1 MKEYNNQMG
10 PYLKHNNSTTK
21 MMINLLIALLP
32 IILFSFYK
40 NGILPYM
47 NGNTNFIGLFYP
59 LIFIG
64 VAGVTTFL
72 VETLYAK
79 LFLKNRYDS
88 ISVFIK
94 TSYGYIPGIF
104 LGLILPINTPL
115 SILILG
121 SIVSSLVG
129 KMLFGGFGNNIFNP
143 ALIGALF
150 ITSAYSLVIANNGGY
165 LNSFELDTISSATPL
180 SNASAMTEIGSYKTL
195 VEPYGSL
202 NDFFIGTIP
211 GAVGETSAFLCL
223 IGFIFLAFTK
233 TIKWVIPVVYVLTVF
248 VITCLIGNLNGLG
261 LWFPLFHILSGGLM
275 FGAVFMATDPVT
287 SPTTPVGQVIYGL
300 FLGILTVLF
309 RFLTPY
315 PEGVLTSI
323 LTMNMLVFIIDKIGA
338 KSRLKFY
345 HAVLPF
351 LAAWLIIVAMGFTIG
366 NKYKDTEV
374 KVDPNY
380 NILSS
385 DKEGST
391 TTYVVTQGGYH
402 GNIKAEIIIKD
413 NKVTSINIL
422 EISDDFYPKVESAN
436 YIDELLEKQDNLEG
450 VDTVSGATVT
460 SSSLKKM
467 LINTLKDYEEKNEK

>member
-1 MKEYNNQMG
+1 
-10 PYLKHNNSTTK
+10 
-21 MMINLLIALLP
+21 
-32 IILFSFYK
+32 
-40 NGILPYM
+40 
-47 NGNTNFIGLFYP
+47 
-59 LIFIG
+59 
-64 VAGVTTFL
+64 
-72 VETLYAK
+72 
-79 LFLKNRYDS
+79 
-88 ISVFIK
+88 
-94 TSYGYIPGIF
+94 
-104 LGLILPINTPL
+104 
-115 SILILG
+115 
-121 SIVSSLVG
+121 
-129 KMLFGGFGNNIFNP
+129 
-143 ALIGALF
+143 
-150 ITSAYSLVIANNGGY
+150 
-165 LNSFELDTISSATPL
+165 
-180 SNASAMTEIGSYKTL
+180 
-195 VEPYGSL
+195 
-202 NDFFIGTIP
+202 
-211 GAVGETSAFLCL
+211 
-223 IGFIFLAFTK
+223 
-233 TIKWVIPVVYVLTVF
+233 
-248 VITCLIGNLNGLG
+248 
-261 LWFPLFHILSGGLM
+261 
-275 FGAVFMATDPVT
+275 MATDPVT